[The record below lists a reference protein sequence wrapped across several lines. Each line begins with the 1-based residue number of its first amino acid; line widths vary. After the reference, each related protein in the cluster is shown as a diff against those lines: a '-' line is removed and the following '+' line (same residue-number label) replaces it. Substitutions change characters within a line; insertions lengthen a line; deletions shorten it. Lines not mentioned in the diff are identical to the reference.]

1 MTETTMTRT
10 SGKHEWTLTRCEND
24 GREGFGYFLERADGR
39 LYGSLDLASAT
50 GRFEDENGC
59 DRKVPQSIIVWA
71 ETIAESDP
79 EY

>member
-1 MTETTMTRT
+1 VPT
-10 SGKHEWTLTRCEND
+10 GA
-24 GREGFGYFLERADGR
+24 F
-39 LYGSLDLASAT
+39 YGSLDLASAT